1 MQYKIIHGI
10 YTCNLKLYQWKI
22 KPSSVCN
29 YCEEID
35 NDTHHFYFCR
45 DMAIFWN
52 SFINWWYHICTN
64 CITNKVLT
72 LTQVMLGV
80 KEKVCH
86 KPQLNFLIYLAKW
99 YIFRSKYLEQKCFFV
114 DYLTEVKNNL
124 EIERVIQIT
133 NGKLLKY
140 IEMWQVIYNSL

>member
-1 MQYKIIHGI
+1 
-10 YTCNLKLYQWKI
+10 
-22 KPSSVCN
+22 
-29 YCEEID
+29 
-35 NDTHHFYFCR
+35 
-45 DMAIFWN
+45 MARSTNQLDI
-52 SFINWWYHICTN
+52 HICTN
-64 CITNKVLT
+64 CISNKVLT

-80 KEKVCH
+80 REKVCH

-114 DYLTEVKNNL
+114 DFLTEVKNNL

-133 NGKLLKY
+133 NGKLINY